1 MALFAISYSTLQEV
15 NRWNQF
21 DLDII
26 LANRDALHKRL
37 RRQILLTV
45 EDQPRDFKM
54 GEETVFA
61 QFEKISMGFSIG
73 VCKKCTLLF

>member
-26 LANRDALHKRL
+26 LVNRDALHKSL
-37 RRQILLTV
+37 RRQTLLTV
-45 EDQPRDFKM
+45 EDQPRDFQM

-61 QFEKISMGFSIG
+61 QFEKISMEFSIG

>member
-1 MALFAISYSTLQEV
+1 MAFFAISYSTLQEV

-26 LANRDALHKRL
+26 LVNRDALHKSL
-37 RRQILLTV
+37 RRQTLLTV
-45 EDQPRDFKM
+45 EDQPRDFKT
-54 GEETVFA
+54 GEKTVFA
-61 QFEKISMGFSIG
+61 QFEKISMEFSIG

>member
-26 LANRDALHKRL
+26 LVNRDVLHKSL
-37 RRQILLTV
+37 RRQTLLTV
-45 EDQPRDFKM
+45 EDQPRDFKT

-61 QFEKISMGFSIG
+61 HSRK
-73 VCKKCTLLF
+73 

>member
-26 LANRDALHKRL
+26 LVNRDALHKSL
-37 RRQILLTV
+37 RRQTLLTV

-54 GEETVFA
+54 DEETVFA
-61 QFEKISMGFSIG
+61 QFEKISMEFSIG

>member
-26 LANRDALHKRL
+26 LVNRDALHKSL
-37 RRQILLTV
+37 RRQTLLTV

-54 GEETVFA
+54 SEETVFA
-61 QFEKISMGFSIG
+61 QFEKISMEFSIG